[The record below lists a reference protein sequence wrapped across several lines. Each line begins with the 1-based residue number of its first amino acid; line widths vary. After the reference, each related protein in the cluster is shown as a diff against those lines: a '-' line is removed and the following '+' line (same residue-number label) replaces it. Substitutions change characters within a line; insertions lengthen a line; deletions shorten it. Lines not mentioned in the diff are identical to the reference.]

1 MGPGYDISDVIKKRR
16 SVRTFEKKALTDEDY
31 SRIKDYLSEAKNPYD
46 IPVEFRLL
54 EPKEYGLKSKVLKGE
69 SLYFAGK
76 VKKVPRFEEAFGYSF
91 EAVVLFAQ
99 SLGVGTVWMAST
111 KNRDTFEK
119 AMDLKEDEILPA
131 VSPLGYG
138 SDKMSMTESLMRR
151 TMGADN
157 RLDTGKIVFEN
168 EYGNSFKGRDD
179 KLLEEAL
186 EMVRLAPSAR
196 NKQPWRLILSGNDV
210 HFYEKKDSG
219 FDRKE
224 TGDIQKTDIG
234 IAMYHF
240 ANVMESGG
248 RAVSLKVEDPG
259 LSVPDGVVYVSTYV
273 WGE

>member
-54 EPKEYGLKSKVLKGE
+54 DPGEYGLKSKVLKGE

-76 VKKVPRFEEAFGYSF
+76 VKTVPHFEEAFGYSF

-111 KNRDTFEK
+111 MNRDAFEK
-119 AMDLKEDEILPA
+119 AMELKEDEILPA

-151 TMGADN
+151 TLGADN

-196 NKQPWRLILSGNDV
+196 NKQPWRLILSGNEV
-210 HFYEKKDSG
+210 YFYEKKDSG

-234 IAMYHF
+234 IAMCHF
-240 ANVMESGG
+240 ANMMESGG

-259 LSVPDGVVYVSTYV
+259 LSVPDGVVYVFTYV

>member
-31 SRIKDYLSEAKNPYD
+31 SRIKDYLSEVKNPYD

-54 EPKEYGLKSKVLKGE
+54 DPGEYGLKSKVLKGE

-76 VKKVPRFEEAFGYSF
+76 VKKVPHFEEAFGYSF

-111 KNRDTFEK
+111 MNRDAFEK
-119 AMDLKEDEILPA
+119 AMELKENEILPA

-151 TMGADN
+151 TLGADN

-196 NKQPWRLILSGNDV
+196 NKQPWRLILSGNEV
-210 HFYEKKDSG
+210 HFYEKKDAG

-234 IAMYHF
+234 IAMCHF
-240 ANVMESGG
+240 ANVMESGE
-248 RAVSLKVEDPG
+248 RAVHLRTEDPG
-259 LSVPDGVVYVSTYV
+259 LETPEGVVYVSTYE
-273 WGE
+273 WDE